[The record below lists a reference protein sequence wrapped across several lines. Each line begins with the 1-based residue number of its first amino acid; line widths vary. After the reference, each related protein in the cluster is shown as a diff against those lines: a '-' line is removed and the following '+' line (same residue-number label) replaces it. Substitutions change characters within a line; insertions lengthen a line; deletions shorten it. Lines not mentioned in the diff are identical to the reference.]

1 MIQNTKEFLEKNG
14 LTQAQVARSIGM
26 SSGAIS
32 QYLKGEYKGNIENLE
47 KKLSDF
53 IKNYN
58 FKDEKSSKS
67 VEIVETKDLTV
78 AKFIIDEAVIGNEL
92 AVIYGTAGCGKT
104 TAIKEYVKTHPE
116 AILIEAI
123 PGMQL
128 SSVLKAICEK
138 ASITTL
144 KNSEEMIRA
153 ISKEF
158 SRRETILIIDEAE
171 NLTTKTLEAIRR
183 IWDFSAVP
191 TVLVGTPALINNL
204 KGRNGEL
211 LQLYSRVSGKYEFK
225 GLSESDWINIFGEFS
240 ESIKEITT
248 HLRRAMNIYKKAQRF
263 AKADNAPMNLGHI
276 KKASAMV
283 ILG

>member
-1 MIQNTKEFLEKNG
+1 MIKNTKEFLEKNG

-58 FKDEKSSKS
+58 FKDEKSSKG
-67 VEIVETKDLTV
+67 VEIVETKDLAV

-128 SSVLKAICEK
+128 GSVLKAICEK

-183 IWDFSAVP
+183 IWDFSQVP
-191 TVLVGTPALINNL
+191 TVLVGTGALINNL

-211 LQLYSRVSGKYEFK
+211 LQLYSRVSNTWKFK
-225 GLSESDWINIFGEFS
+225 ELDDEDLKELFGDVAVH
-240 ESIKEITT
+240 IQKITK
-248 HLRRAMNIYKKAQRF
+248 HLRRAMNIYKKAVRF
-263 AKADNAPMNLGHI
+263 ANLRNETVNATHI
-276 KKASAMV
+276 QRASDMM

>member
-1 MIQNTKEFLEKNG
+1 MIKNTKEFLEKNG

-58 FKDEKSSKS
+58 FKDEKSSKG

-128 SSVLKAICEK
+128 GSVLKAICEK

-183 IWDFSAVP
+183 IWDFSQVP
-191 TVLVGTPALINNL
+191 TVLVGTGALINNL

-211 LQLYSRVSGKYEFK
+211 LQLYSRVSNTWKFK
-225 GLSESDWINIFGEFS
+225 ELDDEDLKELFGDVAVH
-240 ESIKEITT
+240 IQKITK
-248 HLRRAMNIYKKAQRF
+248 HLRRAMNIYKKAVRF
-263 AKADNAPMNLGHI
+263 ANLRNETVNATHI
-276 KKASAMV
+276 QRASDMM

>member
-1 MIQNTKEFLEKNG
+1 MSKKKYNLNTIYISERLQENLKP
-14 LTQAQVARSIGM
+14 
-26 SSGAIS
+26 IS
-32 QYLKGEYKGNIENLE
+32 Q
-47 KKLSDF
+47 SAF
-53 IKNYN
+53 
-58 FKDEKSSKS
+58 
-67 VEIVETKDLTV
+67 T
-78 AKFIIDEAVIGNEL
+78 AV
-92 AVIYGTAGCGKT
+92 TAPMGFGKT

-128 SSVLKAICEK
+128 GSVLKAICEK

-183 IWDFSAVP
+183 IWDFSEVP
-191 TVLVGTPALINNL
+191 TVLVGTFALINNL

-211 LQLYSRVSGKYEFK
+211 LQLYSRVSSTWKFR
-225 GLSESDWINIFGEFS
+225 GLSEDDLKALFGDVWEH
-240 ESIKEITT
+240 IAKITT
-248 HLRRAMNIYKKAQRF
+248 HLRRAMNIYKKATRF
-263 AKADNAPMNLGHI
+263 AKLKNEQLNASHI
-276 KKASAMV
+276 QQASSMM

>member
-1 MIQNTKEFLEKNG
+1 MIKNTKEFLEKNG

-58 FKDEKSSKS
+58 FKDEKSSKG
-67 VEIVETKDLTV
+67 VEIVETKDLAV

-128 SSVLKAICEK
+128 GSVLKAICEK

-171 NLTTKTLEAIRR
+171 KLT
-183 IWDFSAVP
+183 S
-191 TVLVGTPALINNL
+191 
-204 KGRNGEL
+204 
-211 LQLYSRVSGKYEFK
+211 
-225 GLSESDWINIFGEFS
+225 
-240 ESIKEITT
+240 
-248 HLRRAMNIYKKAQRF
+248 
-263 AKADNAPMNLGHI
+263 
-276 KKASAMV
+276 
-283 ILG
+283 